1 MLKLIGVYVSKHRF
15 FRLYFVVNSQDRAPR
30 GCSIISITSSL
41 VTFEGS
47 QKRDIHMY
55 IKIKKK
61 KVQSGVDC
69 ALSAKSLS

>member
-1 MLKLIGVYVSKHRF
+1 MLILIGVYVSKHRF

-47 QKRDIHMY
+47 QKKDIRIY
-55 IKIKKK
+55 KDQEK

-69 ALSAKSLS
+69 AAAAKSLS